1 MTSIATSAVRSGI
14 GSDKQFGAVTPP
26 LYLTSN
32 YSFAGFGQPRQYD
45 YARSGNPTR
54 SSLEETLATLEHGVG
69 ATVTASGMA
78 AVSLPLQLLQPGDL
92 LIAPHDCYGG
102 CYRLFSS
109 LAKRGQFKLLFVDQG
124 DDQAL
129 AEALDKNPK
138 ILWIESPSNP
148 LLRVVDIAK
157 LAALAAKKACLTVVD
172 NTFLS
177 PAQQQPLLLGAD
189 IVVHSTTKY
198 INGHSDVVGG
208 AVISKSADIATGLA
222 WWGNC
227 LGITGSPFDSFLTLR
242 GLRTLP
248 VRIRQHQENTT
259 VLVDFLQQQKAIKKI
274 YYPGLKSHPNHSIAK
289 KQQQGF
295 GAIISFE
302 LDTQRY
308 DIAKFL
314 ESLRLFSLAES
325 LGGVESLICH
335 PATMTHAAMD
345 EVARITA
352 GITADLIRVSV
363 GIERVDDLQADLTQA
378 LAVSALPDVQ
388 ASPFETDIADSAL
401 VEVA

>member
-1 MTSIATSAVRSGI
+1 MTNFATAAVRSGI
-14 GSDKQFGAVTPP
+14 ETDTQFGAITPP
-26 LYLTSN
+26 IYLTSN

-54 SSLEETLATLEHGVG
+54 SGLEVALAELEHGVG
-69 ATVTASGMA
+69 TTVTASGMA
-78 AVSLPLQLLQPGDL
+78 AVSLPLQLLKPDDL

-102 CYRLFSS
+102 SYRLFSS
-109 LAKRGQFKLLFVDQG
+109 LAKRGQFKILFVDQT
-124 DDQAL
+124 DDAAL
-129 AEALDKNPK
+129 AEALSQNPAM
-138 ILWIESPSNP
+138 LWIESPSNP

-157 LAALAAKKACLTVVD
+157 LASLAQAVDCLTVVD

-177 PAQQQPLLLGAD
+177 PAQQQPLDLGAD

-208 AVISKSADIATGLA
+208 AVISKTEQLATDIA

-248 VRIRQHQENTT
+248 VRIRQHQENTSA
-259 VLVDFLQQQKAIKKI
+259 LVAHLDGHPAIKRV
-274 YYPGLKSHPNHSIAK
+274 YYPGLKSHPTHEIAK

-295 GAIISFE
+295 GAIVSFE
-302 LDTQRY
+302 LNLDY
-308 DIAKFL
+308 CDIARFL
-314 ESLRLFSLAES
+314 EGLELFSLAES

-345 EVARITA
+345 EAARATA
-352 GITADLIRVSV
+352 GITGSLIRVSV
-363 GIERVDDLQADLTQA
+363 GIELVDDLLADFEQA
-378 LAVSALPDVQ
+378 VG
-388 ASPFETDIADSAL
+388 ASKL
-401 VEVA
+401 VDKVDNNKERDYEPC